1 MINPAMMPQI
11 AALLAQRQ
19 QQQMQQPQKPPA
31 YYGSIPEIAEAR
43 KADPRQLLANTALA
57 TGTSTDPVA
66 QGGWAWADGIARALQ
81 GGLGGYINKQNDK
94 KYAEREQKFIGDL
107 SKTASMA
114 STPQAQ
120 TPPKMSAPQPQQ
132 APAGLA
138 QAAQALAPA
147 SQADLAPPP
156 GLAAQRP
163 SAPMQSFTPP
173 ASAAAGPSMAGI
185 GGGGPQGAGT
195 PLSAAQ
201 PPPRAVSPMPA
212 SARSPA
218 GSQASRGAGTADVST
233 LFRQGI
239 VSQEGVQN
247 RDGTWKTSFKGAVG
261 PAQIMPATGPE
272 AARLAGLPWDEKLFK
287 ANTPEAAEYNL
298 KLGEAYYAAQLEK
311 FGDPLK
317 AAAAYNAGPG
327 AVQRA
332 ERRARVKGGEWT
344 DYLPVTRDAKG
355 NVVDST
361 AKYVERFAERVGG
374 GASVSNG
381 TTTRSVS
388 GFSGPAGEIPV
399 IGAIDVMRPEYETG
413 VPDIGRGDYVPP
425 EVQSNRIAMA
435 QQMLQSGN
443 PDLVVMARA
452 YLDQGLTEQNQA
464 RVLRSE
470 QQFTMGRDDRGYDVQ
485 NIRDVA
491 SRNFGRESNFVQ
503 DTNASREAAAGR
515 AQEVGITAAGQ
526 QFQRNERIEEQ
537 GWRTREAELERAAR
551 LMEFKE
557 RTQGNPF
564 FDTVGGRNLADK
576 MYTEIDGN
584 ATAISKFKRML
595 QILDSGMQTGSMYA
609 GMGSEEIV
617 NRFGGANA
625 DIAEFV
631 ALANDTTLGKLGG
644 SLGVAISDG
653 DRTFVANSNASM
665 GKDERG
671 NRNIALA
678 TIGAL
683 ERKNDYLY
691 ARMNAEMGG
700 PEALKQFTNN
710 WRIFAEQQSI
720 VKYDKK
726 GNVSAVTANPMKY
739 EEWLATRPR
748 FDANGNRI
756 N

>member
-11 AALLAQRQ
+11 AALLSQRQ
-19 QQQMQQPQKPPA
+19 QQQMQQAQKPPA
-31 YYGSIPEIAEAR
+31 YYGTIPEIAEAR
-43 KADPRQLLANTALA
+43 KNDPRQLLANTALA
-57 TGTSTDPVA
+57 NGTSTDPVA

-94 KYAEREQKFIGDL
+94 RFGKREQDVTAAL
-107 SKTASMA
+107 AKTAELA
-114 STPQAQ
+114 STPQPQA
-120 TPPKMSAPQPQQ
+120 PPPQMSAPQPQQ

-173 ASAAAGPSMAGI
+173 ASAAAGPSMVGI

-218 GSQASRGAGTADVST
+218 GSQASRGAGTAGVST

-298 KLGEAYYAAQLEK
+298 KLGEAYYAKQLET

-332 ERRARVKGGEWT
+332 ERRARAKGGEWT

-361 AKYVERFAERVGG
+361 AKYVERFAERGGG
-374 GASVSNG
+374 GASVSDG

-470 QQFTMGRDDRGYDVQ
+470 QQFNMGRDDRSYDVQ

-515 AQEVGITAAGQ
+515 AQNVGITAAGQ
-526 QFQRNERIEEQ
+526 RFERDERIQSERFTADQNEMD
-537 GWRTREAELERAAR
+537 REITRAA
-551 LMEFKE
+551 
-557 RTQGNPF
+557 
-564 FDTVGGRNLADK
+564 
-576 MYTEIDGN
+576 
-584 ATAISKFKRML
+584 ATAKSNGWMDKDPFWTTPTGEKIRETMRADGMAMDEVLNLVSTFQQYNEETATGGIRKYTAGVEGTFGNSNLSNM
-595 QILDSGMQTGSMYA
+595 DSTAKQL
-609 GMGSEEIV
+609 V
-617 NRFGGANA
+617 
-625 DIAEFV
+625 
-631 ALANDTTLGKLGG
+631 LKLLGG
-644 SLGVAISDG
+644 LGVAISDG
-653 DRTFVANSNASM
+653 DRNFVTDSILSTGATKEANDRNAEIIRSMAYRKKEYNREFLRWRAENGPRSEYEFEELWDQYKNSNPIILR
-665 GKDERG
+665 GKDAKGKATVKLNDKAPSFTKWVRSIPFEDG
-671 NRNIALA
+671 N
-678 TIGAL
+678 
-683 ERKNDYLY
+683 
-691 ARMNAEMGG
+691 
-700 PEALKQFTNN
+700 
-710 WRIFAEQQSI
+710 
-720 VKYDKK
+720 
-726 GNVSAVTANPMKY
+726 
-739 EEWLATRPR
+739 
-748 FDANGNRI
+748 
-756 N
+756 